1 MARDKE
7 TRKSLALVRTQTM
20 ERAQGN
26 AAPIEF
32 RTLSIHVTETHRS
45 GKNNGGLPSYGKEPK
60 PSRFWKRKQKEEVLD
75 TETDFFSAI
84 DFHKLSESE
93 INLRFNSDPTSG
105 LSQPEAGRRLKA
117 NGLNTLDSPKPNY
130 FKMILGY
137 TFGGFCSILWVG
149 VITFLI
155 CWQPPLSPT
164 PNVTNLALAI
174 LVLFVIILQAGFS
187 AFQDFSTARVMSSI
201 LDMIPTD
208 CHVIRDGQLVK
219 IPASALVVGDRVHL
233 SLGNKVPADLRIIQA
248 SSDTRFDRAVLT
260 GESEAIEASITAT
273 DDNFLESKNIAFM

>member
-7 TRKSLALVRTQTM
+7 KRKSLALVRTQTM

-45 GKNNGGLPSYGKEPK
+45 GKNGGMPAYGKEREAK
-60 PSRFWKRKQKEEVLD
+60 SSRFWKGKSKEDVLV
-75 TETDFFSAI
+75 TETDFFSTV

-105 LSQPEAGRRLKA
+105 LTQPEADRRLKA
-117 NGLNTLDSPKPNY
+117 NGLNTLESPKPNY

-174 LVLFVIILQAGFS
+174 LVVSIFDLFMNCHHCPFTYLNLNLIILFS
-187 AFQDFSTARVMSSI
+187 NATTI
-201 LDMIPTD
+201 
-208 CHVIRDGQLVK
+208 VICNYPSGQLLRL
-219 IPASALVVGDRVHL
+219 PRLFDCQGHVVD
-233 SLGNKVPADLRIIQA
+233 P
-248 SSDTRFDRAVLT
+248 
-260 GESEAIEASITAT
+260 
-273 DDNFLESKNIAFM
+273 

>member
-7 TRKSLALVRTQTM
+7 KRKSLALVRTQTM

-45 GKNNGGLPSYGKEPK
+45 GKNGGMPAYGKERDAK
-60 PSRFWKRKQKEEVLD
+60 PSRFWKGKSKEDELV
-75 TETDFFSAI
+75 TETDFFSAV

-105 LSQPEAGRRLKA
+105 LTQPEAGRRLKA

-130 FKMILGY
+130 FKMVLGY
-137 TFGGFCSILWVG
+137 TFGGFCSILWIG

-174 LVLFVIILQAGFS
+174 LVVIIF
-187 AFQDFSTARVMSSI
+187 
-201 LDMIPTD
+201 
-208 CHVIRDGQLVK
+208 
-219 IPASALVVGDRVHL
+219 
-233 SLGNKVPADLRIIQA
+233 
-248 SSDTRFDRAVLT
+248 
-260 GESEAIEASITAT
+260 E
-273 DDNFLESKNIAFM
+273 